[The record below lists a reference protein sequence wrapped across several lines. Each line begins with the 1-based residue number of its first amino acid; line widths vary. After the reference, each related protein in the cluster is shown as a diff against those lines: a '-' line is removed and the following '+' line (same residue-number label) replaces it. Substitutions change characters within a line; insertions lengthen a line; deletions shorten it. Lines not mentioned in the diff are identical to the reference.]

1 MRPFTVGLTGGIG
14 SGKSAAADLFGGLG
28 ATVVDTDLISHQLTG
43 PDGAAMPAIR
53 AHFGDGVVRDDGA
66 LDRAVMRQRVFADP
80 AARAALEG
88 VLHPMIRAESER
100 QVLAAQAPYV
110 ILVVPLLIES
120 GVYRERCDRICVVDV
135 PESVQVERVVSRSS
149 LTPDEVRAIIR
160 AQTNRST
167 RRAAAHDIIDNSFD
181 FDSLRSQVESLHAR
195 YLVLAAERVR

>member
-14 SGKSAAADLFGGLG
+14 SGKSAAADLFGELG
-28 ATVVDTDLISHQLTG
+28 AAIVDTDLISHQLTG
-43 PDGAAMPAIR
+43 PGGGAMPAIR
-53 AHFGDGVVRDDGA
+53 AQFGDDVVRDDGA

-80 AARAALEG
+80 AARVALEG
-88 VLHPMIRAESER
+88 ILHPMIRAESER

-110 ILVVPLLIES
+110 VLVVPLLIES

-135 PESVQVERVVSRSS
+135 PESVQVERVVSRSG

-160 AQTNRST
+160 AQTDRAT
-167 RRAAAHDIIDNSFD
+167 RCAAAHDIIDNSFD
-181 FDSLRSQVESLHAR
+181 FDRLRSQVESLHAR